1 MTSRSL
7 TLDRIE
13 GDRAVLELGGE
24 TVNIPAALLPDGARE
39 GARLLLTLDPAGT
52 ADALAE
58 AEARLARLKARA
70 VPGGSI
76 DL

>member
-7 TLDRIE
+7 TVDRIE

-24 TVNIPAALLPDGARE
+24 TVDVPLALLPE
-39 GARLLLTLDPAGT
+39 GAAEGSRLLLTLDPAGT

>member
-1 MTSRSL
+1 MTSRAL
-7 TLDRIE
+7 TVDRIE
-13 GDRAVLELGGE
+13 GDRAVLDLGGE
-24 TVNIPAALLPDGARE
+24 TVNVPLSLLPEGARE
-39 GARLLLTLDPAGT
+39 GARLLFTLDPAGT